1 MPTRK
6 NFQQSRKK
14 NALRDDQF
22 LKPKEIHSALQI
34 SGERRKKLIDWATF
48 YRRNIHR
55 FVEHYFGIRL
65 YFYQIIW
72 IYLMSIND
80 TFVAICSRADGK
92 SWLVAVFACAKAVLY
107 PRSEIVI
114 CSSTKEQAG
123 IIVSDKIAS
132 LREEYPNLAR
142 EIKTLTTNMNQ
153 WQVVFHNGSVIR
165 VVASRDSARGNSIAH
180 YSRNTI
186 FEAGKVG
193 EGWNANTELIL

>member
-1 MPTRK
+1 MPTRR
-6 NFQQSRKK
+6 NYQQSRKK

-22 LKPKEIHSALQI
+22 QKPREIHSALQFTE
-34 SGERRKKLIDWATF
+34 ERRKKIIDWATF

-55 FVEHYFGIRL
+55 FVQHYFGIKL
-65 YFYQIIW
+65 HFYQIIW

-92 SWLVAVFACAKAVLY
+92 SWLVAVFACAKAILY

-165 VVASRDSARGNSIAH
+165 VVASRDSARGNSIAL
-180 YSRNTI
+180 YDRNII
-186 FEAGKVG
+186 FAAGKVG
-193 EGWNANTELIL
+193 ES